1 MGRLAAASP
10 RCLALLLTAL
20 QERLAG
26 IVRELPEAGGFA
38 LAGAGG
44 LLVRGLIERPTLD
57 LDYFTVPGEE
67 DSLRALRDALER
79 ALDQAGFDHSRKRDI
94 ATFVRVEVSDG
105 DDRCEIDLA
114 IDFRALPTEPS
125 RYGPTLAVRELAA
138 NKVLALFDRAEA
150 RDFLDLVELTHHFEL
165 QSLMD
170 LAAEK
175 DAGFDAAR
183 FLESLASFQ
192 RFTRADFGIDE
203 AEYERLRATVMEWRN
218 DLARDQGREPPGR
231 STGLDR

>member
-10 RCLALLLTAL
+10 RCLPLLLTPL

-44 LLVRGLIERPTLD
+44 LVVRGLIERPTLD

-67 DSLRALRDALER
+67 DAVRALADALER
-79 ALDQAGFDHSRKRDI
+79 TLDHVGLDHSRKRDLP
-94 ATFVRVEVSDG
+94 TFLRVEVSDG

-114 IDFRALPTEPS
+114 IDYRALPTEPS

-170 LAAEK
+170 LAAQK
-175 DAGFDAAR
+175 DAGFDTTR

-192 RFTRADFGIDE
+192 RFTPVDFGIDE
-203 AEYERLRATVMEWRN
+203 AEYERLRATVAKWRN
-218 DLARDQGREPPGR
+218 DLGRDQGREPPSRGP
-231 STGLDR
+231 GLDR

>member
-1 MGRLAAASP
+1 M
-10 RCLALLLTAL
+10 LTPL

-44 LLVRGLIERPTLD
+44 LVVRGLIERPTLD
-57 LDYFTVPGEE
+57 LDYFTIPGEE
-67 DSLRALRDALER
+67 DAVTSLRDALER
-79 ALDQAGFDHSRKRDI
+79 ALDHAGLDHSRKRDL

-114 IDFRALPTEPS
+114 IDYRALPAEPS

-150 RDFLDLVELTHHFEL
+150 RDFLDLVELTRHFEL

-170 LAAEK
+170 LAGEK
-175 DAGFDAAR
+175 DAGFDTAR
-183 FLESLASFQ
+183 FLESLASFH
-192 RFTRADFGIDE
+192 RFTPADFGVDA
-203 AEYERLRATVMEWRN
+203 AEYHRLAAIVAKWEN
-218 DLARDQGREPPGR
+218 DLGRDQRWEPPDRGL
-231 STGLDR
+231 GLDR

>member
-1 MGRLAAASP
+1 MASS
-10 RCLALLLTAL
+10 RCVALLLTPL

-44 LLVRGLIERPTLD
+44 LVVRGLIERPTLD

-67 DSLRALRDALER
+67 DAVRALRDALER
-79 ALDQAGFDHSRKRDI
+79 ALDHAGLHHSRRRDV

-114 IDFRALPTEPS
+114 IDYRALPTEPS

-165 QSLMD
+165 KSLMD

-175 DAGFDAAR
+175 DAGFDTAR
-183 FLESLASFQ
+183 FLESLASFH
-192 RFTRADFGIDE
+192 RFTPADLGIDE
-203 AEYERLRATVMEWRN
+203 AEYERLSVTVAKWRN
-218 DLARDQGREPPGR
+218 DLGQDQSQEPPDRGL
-231 STGLDR
+231 GLDR